1 MDTLATVASWILLC
15 FAGTG
20 VTFYWER
27 QRSLRLAQEEAAKR
41 RARKREAIKATVA
54 QLRKIESDYSHDP
67 DELRV
72 RANGAVAGLL
82 VQLGCADVVDVWE
95 WIACQK
101 K

>member
-1 MDTLATVASWILLC
+1 MGALWFLLC

-20 VTFYWER
+20 VTFYLER
-27 QRSLRLAQEEAAKR
+27 RRALRLAQEEAAKR

-54 QLRKIESDYSHDP
+54 QLRKIERDYSHDSE
-67 DELRV
+67 ELSA
-72 RANGAVAGLL
+72 RANGVVAGLL